1 MRTPRNK
8 PPFSNGA
15 TSCAPEKL
23 PQIAAMIYQGAPYD
37 QVARAAAQL
46 TRVAQPEIAAVST
59 MTGTADLPP
68 GVLDNILANVDN
80 GVDYTLKRR
89 ELAGR
94 VLGYGAPLNYPDFQ
108 QQDTSLLNDY
118 QANADQRRQGYGAIG
133 TGGAANNNPPPP
145 VASQPTATWPDA
157 ITSLVH
163 WLSSGGAQPSQ
174 PSPSPPPPDDASPS
188 PSLSPPPGSSIWD
201 TVSHFFGGGAQPQPA
216 PSIELKPD
224 ANGAYPSTGGREMP
238 QHVTLSNGYKLDIP
252 DGLTNDQI
260 SDRVNHMEALVN
272 PQWKGW
278 SDPFQSGRDRT
289 QVTDPAGRIAAA
301 GLNLNPVVG
310 GADLTVSGLNALK
323 AVASRYAPSLRN
335 TPDIPTVSGLA
346 GSAAG
351 VAHIIPQ
358 RLPGAAL
365 RRSRRDRAGQ
375 SEAGDS
381 HRPRNGRR
389 DRRRRR
395 RQLDRQLLRRPRL
408 EPDRALVRQ
417 SRRSGRRRGS

>member
-1 MRTPRNK
+1 M
-8 PPFSNGA
+8 PFLRMPQDDSLAETLGRLGDALGNSLNPLNSLRAYDIQQQLFLRRQQLEQMQRENAAKQAAIQQWGHIVP
-15 TSCAPEKL
+15 PEKL

-174 PSPSPPPPDDASPS
+174 PSPSPPPPDVASPS

-224 ANGAYPSTGGREMP
+224 ANGAYPSTGGR
-238 QHVTLSNGYKLDIP
+238 
-252 DGLTNDQI
+252 
-260 SDRVNHMEALVN
+260 
-272 PQWKGW
+272 
-278 SDPFQSGRDRT
+278 
-289 QVTDPAGRIAAA
+289 
-301 GLNLNPVVG
+301 
-310 GADLTVSGLNALK
+310 
-323 AVASRYAPSLRN
+323 
-335 TPDIPTVSGLA
+335 
-346 GSAAG
+346 
-351 VAHIIPQ
+351 
-358 RLPGAAL
+358 
-365 RRSRRDRAGQ
+365 
-375 SEAGDS
+375 
-381 HRPRNGRR
+381 
-389 DRRRRR
+389 
-395 RQLDRQLLRRPRL
+395 
-408 EPDRALVRQ
+408 
-417 SRRSGRRRGS
+417 